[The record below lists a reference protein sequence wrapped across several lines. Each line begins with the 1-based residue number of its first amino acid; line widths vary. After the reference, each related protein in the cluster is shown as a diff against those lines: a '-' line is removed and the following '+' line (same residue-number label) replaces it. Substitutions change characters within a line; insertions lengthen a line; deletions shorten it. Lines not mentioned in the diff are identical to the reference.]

1 MKHTV
6 SLEIEKGWQKAAIW
20 KAGIRIPKLIKEWV
34 NKCLHL
40 DKRFIKILENHKVNR
55 GNAGAGT
62 QV

>member
-6 SLEIEKGWQKAAIW
+6 SFEIEKGWQKAAIW
-20 KAGIRIPKLIKEWV
+20 KTSVRISKLIKEWV

>member
-6 SLEIEKGWQKAAIW
+6 SFEIEKGWQKAAIW

-55 GNAGAGT
+55 GNAGTGA